1 MDELTHLYTSLRK
14 RSKLARLFESLDFEQ
29 AVELKTD
36 IDEAFNNRKE
46 AHDTQ
51 MKEKEEKQKRI
62 NEVVSSVSH
71 LVSKGDVDFDEI
83 QEAIESAR
91 ASANKRSP
99 RPPKY
104 KYLDKGEEKTWTGQG
119 RTPTVIQNQIDQG
132 KTLESFLIETDK

>member
-14 RSKLARLFESLDFEQ
+14 RNKLARLFESLDFEQ